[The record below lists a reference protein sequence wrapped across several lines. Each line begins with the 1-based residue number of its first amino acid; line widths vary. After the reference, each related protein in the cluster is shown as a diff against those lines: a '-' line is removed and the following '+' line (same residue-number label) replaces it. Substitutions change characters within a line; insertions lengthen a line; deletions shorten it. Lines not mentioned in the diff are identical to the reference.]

1 MTMDR
6 AELILLAD
14 LNYIEAM
21 RDQTRGCEGTII
33 EEEGVCM
40 MLGPAPHPVLN
51 VLVRLDDRC
60 SGDECVEQAMGL
72 FEASRHG
79 FTVILRNSVDDS
91 DVREAAIAAG
101 LVPLL
106 SPTEMVVHER
116 VDAPDLG
123 DDVVIRV
130 VADPAGVADF
140 ANVAADAWTTYGMS
154 PEVTRQTFANGML
167 ARAPHVRAVVA
178 YRDGRPV
185 SCALAHASHGIAG
198 LYWVGTVRDS
208 RGRGLG
214 EACTRAVTNLAFDFG
229 ARFVSLQAS
238 PMGEPIYSRIG
249 FEAIATYELLA
260 ALEPGG

>member
-101 LVPLL
+101 LVPLEL
-106 SPTEMVVHER
+106 TSVACCVTTAVTSLRNNTE
-116 VDAPDLG
+116 
-123 DDVVIRV
+123 
-130 VADPAGVADF
+130 
-140 ANVAADAWTTYGMS
+140 
-154 PEVTRQTFANGML
+154 
-167 ARAPHVRAVVA
+167 
-178 YRDGRPV
+178 
-185 SCALAHASHGIAG
+185 HGELIAG
-198 LYWVGTVRDS
+198 GPSTEPAFAHVLVQATVP
-208 RGRGLG
+208 
-214 EACTRAVTNLAFDFG
+214 
-229 ARFVSLQAS
+229 Q
-238 PMGEPIYSRIG
+238 
-249 FEAIATYELLA
+249 
-260 ALEPGG
+260 